1 MMEDKY
7 YKVDGHSSLVK
18 NPSTGTILN
27 INDDEIRASRKRKK
41 NKKELRKEVSDLRQ
55 QVNKLTQV
63 IDQLLEK

>member
-27 INDDEIRASRKRKK
+27 INDDEIRASRKRKVK
-41 NKKELRKEVSDLRQ
+41 KKELRKEVSDLRQ

>member
-1 MMEDKY
+1 MTEDKY

-27 INDDEIRASRKRKK
+27 INDDEIRASRKRKVK
-41 NKKELRKEVSDLRQ
+41 KKELRKEVSDLRQ

>member
-27 INDDEIRASRKRKK
+27 INDDEIRASRKRKVK
-41 NKKELRKEVSDLRQ
+41 KKELRKEVSDLKQ
-55 QVNKLTQV
+55 QVDKLTQV

>member
-7 YKVDGHSSLVK
+7 YKVDGHSSLMK

-27 INDDEIRASRKRKK
+27 NNTDEIRAARKRKTK
-41 NKKELRKEVSDLRQ
+41 KKELRKEVSDLKQ
-55 QVNKLTQV
+55 QVDKLTQV